1 MSAAPSSSVTA
12 GEGATLDEAE
22 VQRFLDEA
30 RECAMQMLQNAV
42 YILAELDNVQM
53 SDELLVR
60 TRQVC
65 DDLIG
70 TKHDII
76 HEIFDVDDLLKSR
89 APPCEIV
96 ARADRI
102 VRWLGDDVEKMHG
115 VVMALEAAADQE
127 RACGL
132 AYILVS
138 ESAVNI
144 LKPFYRAQD
153 GAEGLRK
160 QTDESRDAEQAVAA

>member
-1 MSAAPSSSVTA
+1 MNAARSGPVTA
-12 GEGATLDEAE
+12 GEGSTLDEVE

-30 RECAMQMLQNAV
+30 RECAMQMLQNAA
-42 YILAELDNVQM
+42 YIQTELDNVQM
-53 SDELLVR
+53 SDALRVR
-60 TRQVC
+60 TRQIC

-70 TKHDII
+70 TRYDIT
-76 HEIFDVDDLLKSR
+76 HEIFEVDDLLTSKAPSR
-89 APPCEIV
+89 EIV

>member
-1 MSAAPSSSVTA
+1 MSAAPSGPVTA
-12 GEGATLDEAE
+12 GKGATLDEAE

-42 YILAELDNVQM
+42 YILTELDNVQM
-53 SDELLVR
+53 SNELRVR

-76 HEIFDVDDLLKSR
+76 HEIFEVDDLLTSKAPSR
-89 APPCEIV
+89 EIV

-102 VRWLGDDVEKMHG
+102 VRWLGEDVEKMHG
-115 VVMALEAAADQE
+115 VVKALEAAADQD

-144 LKPFYRAQD
+144 LRPFYHAQD
-153 GAEGLRK
+153 RAEGLRK